1 MRATRIVIVNYRT
14 PDLAVNCLRSLADE
28 VRAEPHCRATIV
40 DNASAD
46 GSAERIVAAIR
57 RERWDWAELLPLNR
71 NGGFS
76 AGNNAAIRPLLRGPD
91 APEYFLL
98 LNPDTIVRPGAIT
111 TLVDFMEAHPR
122 AGVVGSRLELPDG
135 TPQTSAFRFHNL
147 LSQFDYG
154 FRLGWLSQKV
164 RQFLA
169 PMPIRDEPHRA
180 DWVSGASLIVRR
192 EVFERV
198 GVLDEEYF
206 LYFEETDFCLR
217 ARRAG
222 WECWHVPASRVVH
235 LEGQST
241 GVIDGSREKKRMP
254 RYWFES
260 RRRFFRKNYGWV
272 YGLLAS
278 AVLASGFAAWR
289 VRRRLQGKPDTDPPG
304 FLWDL
309 VRYSFL

>member
-1 MRATRIVIVNYRT
+1 MRSTRIVIVNYRT
-14 PDLAVNCLRSLADE
+14 PELTVDCLRSLAHE
-28 VRAEPHCRATIV
+28 LRAEPGCRAIIV
-40 DNASAD
+40 DNASGD
-46 GSAERIVAAIR
+46 GSVERIAAAICS
-57 RERWDWAELLPLNR
+57 EQWGWAELLPLDC
-71 NGGFS
+71 NGGFA
-76 AGNNAAIRPLLRGPD
+76 AGNNAAIRPLLQGPD
-91 APEYFLL
+91 APAYFLL
-98 LNPDTIVRPGAIT
+98 LNPDTVVRPGA
-111 TLVDFMEAHPR
+111 LSALLDFMEAHPR
-122 AGVVGSRLELPDG
+122 AGIAGSRLELPDG
-135 TPQTSAFRFHNL
+135 TRQASAFRFHNL

-154 FRLGWLSQKV
+154 FRLGWLS
-164 RQFLA
+164 RRLEEFLA

-198 GVLDEEYF
+198 GLLDEGYF

-222 WECWHVPASRVVH
+222 WECWYVPASRVVH

-241 GVIDGSREKKRMP
+241 GVIARLRERKRMP

-289 VRRRLQGKPDTDPPG
+289 VRRRLQRKPDTDPPC

-309 VRYSFL
+309 VRYSFV